1 MFLPFR
7 NAEIMSAV
15 SFSLSQKC
23 AGSSYPYIR
32 NGFFILPV
40 IQVVNIIT
48 QIALRKL
55 CNKITVFLSYHQA
68 FRSRIEIKLL
78 LSRNVYLGFCKS
90 LVNKK
95 GPQSEYLFTTYGDLL
110 FIEVIDRTFIIER
123 RNILAFH
130 QFVQYI
136 FFPATL
142 SCLLCT
148 SFSSRVYSYNV

>member
-55 CNKITVFLSYHQA
+55 CNKITVFLSYHQT
-68 FRSRIEIKLL
+68 FRSRIEKLL

-90 LVNKK
+90 LL
-95 GPQSEYLFTTYGDLL
+95 PQIMSVEKRTQPCLFYD
-110 FIEVIDRTFIIER
+110 
-123 RNILAFH
+123 NILITLHGLPAAM
-130 QFVQYI
+130 QSAGMLFVTTL
-136 FFPATL
+136 PAPIMLREPIVTP
-142 SCLLCT
+142 
-148 SFSSRVYSYNV
+148 FSMML